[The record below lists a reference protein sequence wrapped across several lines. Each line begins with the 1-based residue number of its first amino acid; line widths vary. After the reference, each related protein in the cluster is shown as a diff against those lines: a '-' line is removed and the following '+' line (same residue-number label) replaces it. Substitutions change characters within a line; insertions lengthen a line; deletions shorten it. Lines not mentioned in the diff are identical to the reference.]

1 MRKKLVPLLMALA
14 LAVGSLAQTAAAG
27 GFPPVIRD
35 AEIEKMR
42 NQKEA
47 YSQQAILLS
56 DLLKQQSSLA
66 DAEGQY
72 HQAVLVY
79 WSARADFQK
88 SLGEE

>member
-1 MRKKLVPLLMALA
+1 
-14 LAVGSLAQTAAAG
+14 
-27 GFPPVIRD
+27 
-35 AEIEKMR
+35 MR

-72 HQAVLVY
+72 HRAVLAY